1 MWIIP
6 KNSPIFPSALV
17 TEALTSDLKELSE
30 MCEQSVM
37 WRSKTSSS
45 TTWLRRLKRA
55 SSTTVLSTQTL
66 KHSPGN
72 SLVGEWTSFLEASL
86 VSHFQQQEEE
96 KAVKTQDTCGP
107 TLQME
112 SSVWADLPLFTS
124 RMSRESLVPKSREK
138 TGQIQREHQFC
149 SMSLESWKEWVTK
162 QRQAYSQRVKSVR
175 PINER
180 ECLYLVSEM
189 TSHKQ
194 VLISSM
200 NSSNEMIHTSNW
212 ATPRANKTTSENY
225 ETWTKRN
232 QKWGKNFGMPLGL
245 QVEVQPIPHLEGKD
259 SIGTNRQELR
269 WATPCTMDH
278 LTPKSQETLMRQ
290 ATTIRKGRKAP
301 SNLREQ
307 VDPVAMEVYKQA
319 NWATPMAGTK
329 NHMGGSIEYYILS
342 PNVGKQVDLNGQVKM
357 QNQENYTGKLNP
369 RWVEMLMGLPI
380 GWTMPSCTNP
390 VTIEQMSLECLGME
404 LCQIPP
410 QEHSESFGENWSTP
424 PSSQRGETLYP
435 YLNRMESR
443 YKRGYK
449 DFFAP
454 TLQIQAEA
462 AELGIDIKDEL
473 NKVKDKHSQ
482 NWPTPNARDYKDTL
496 NTVPPSINQTRG
508 YSLGQALAE
517 ELNKKQNE

>member
-6 KNSPIFPSALV
+6 KNSPIFPSAQA
-17 TEALTSDLKELSE
+17 TEALISDLKELSD

-66 KHSPGN
+66 KHSLGN
-72 SLVGEWTSFLEASL
+72 SLVAEWTSSLGASL
-86 VSHFQQQEEE
+86 ANHFQQQEEE
-96 KAVKTQDTCGP
+96 KEVKTQDTCGH
-107 TLQME
+107 TSQME
-112 SSVWADLPLFTS
+112 SNAWADLPLFS
-124 RMSRESLVPKSREK
+124 SKMSRESSVPNSKERI
-138 TGQIQREHQFC
+138 GQTQREHQFC
-149 SMSLESWKEWVTK
+149 YMFSENWKGWVTR
-162 QRQAYSQRVKSVR
+162 QRQAYSQRVKLVR
-175 PINER
+175 PINES
-180 ECLYLVSEM
+180 ESLYLVSEM
-189 TSHKQ
+189 TSQKQ
-194 VLISSM
+194 VLVSSM
-200 NSSNEMIHTSNW
+200 NSLSLM
-212 ATPRANKTTSENY
+212 
-225 ETWTKRN
+225 N
-232 QKWGKNFGMPLGL
+232 QTEIQHGQLREGKN
-245 QVEVQPIPHLEGKD
+245 
-259 SIGTNRQELR
+259 SIGTNHQELR
-269 WATPCTMDH
+269 
-278 LTPKSQETLMRQ
+278 
-290 ATTIRKGRKAP
+290 
-301 SNLREQ
+301 
-307 VDPVAMEVYKQA
+307 
-319 NWATPMAGTK
+319 WATPMAGTK
-329 NHMGGSIEYYILS
+329 NHMGESIEYYILS
-342 PNVGKQVDLNGQVKM
+342 PNVGKQVDLNGQVM
-357 QNQENYTGKLNP
+357 LQNWTTPIARDCYEIELNQQIPDRKDGKSRMDTMPRQIHHQENYMGKLNP
-369 RWVEMLMGLPI
+369 RWVEVLMGLPI

-390 VTIEQMSLECLGME
+390 VTIEQMSLECLEME
-404 LCQIPP
+404 LCQIPQ

-454 TLQIQAEA
+454 ALHPQAEA

-473 NKVKDKHSQ
+473 RKIKDKHSQ

>member
-6 KNSPIFPSALV
+6 KNSPIFPCAQATGGLI
-17 TEALTSDLKELSE
+17 SDLKELSD

-45 TTWLRRLKRA
+45 TTWLRRLKRT

-66 KHSPGN
+66 KHSLGN
-72 SLVGEWTSFLEASL
+72 SLVAEWTSSLGASL
-86 VSHFQQQEEE
+86 VNHFQPQEEE
-96 KAVKTQDTCGP
+96 KEVKTQDTCGH
-107 TLQME
+107 TSQME
-112 SSVWADLPLFTS
+112 SNAWADLPLFS
-124 RMSRESLVPKSREK
+124 SKMSRESSVPNSKEK
-138 TGQIQREHQFC
+138 IGQTQREHQFC
-149 SMSLESWKEWVTK
+149 SMYLENWKGWVTK

-175 PINER
+175 PINES
-180 ECLYLVSEM
+180 ESLYLVSEM
-189 TSHKQ
+189 TSQKQ
-194 VLISSM
+194 VLVSSM
-200 NSSNEMIHTSNW
+200 NSLSLM
-212 ATPRANKTTSENY
+212 
-225 ETWTKRN
+225 N
-232 QKWGKNFGMPLGL
+232 QT
-245 QVEVQPIPHLEGKD
+245 EIQPIQHQEDKN
-259 SIGTNRQELR
+259 SIGTNHQELR
-269 WATPCTMDH
+269 WTTPIARDCYEIEMNQQIPNRKDGKSRMDTM
-278 LTPKSQETLMRQ
+278 PRQ
-290 ATTIRKGRKAP
+290 I
-301 SNLREQ
+301 
-307 VDPVAMEVYKQA
+307 
-319 NWATPMAGTK
+319 
-329 NHMGGSIEYYILS
+329 HH
-342 PNVGKQVDLNGQVKM
+342 
-357 QNQENYTGKLNP
+357 QENYRGKLNP

-404 LCQIPP
+404 LCQIQP
-410 QEHSESFGENWSTP
+410 QEHSEPCGENWSTP

-462 AELGIDIKDEL
+462 AELGINITDEL
-473 NKVKDKHSQ
+473 RKIKDKHSQ

-517 ELNKKQNE
+517 ELNKNE